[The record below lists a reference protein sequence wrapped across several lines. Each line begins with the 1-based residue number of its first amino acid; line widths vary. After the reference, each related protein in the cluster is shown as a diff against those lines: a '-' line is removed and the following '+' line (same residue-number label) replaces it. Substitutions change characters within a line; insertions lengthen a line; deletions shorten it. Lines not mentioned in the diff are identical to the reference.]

1 MQILGPDEGSLPA
14 LPKTPLLEHW
24 LFESPTLL
32 TGLLVVLGVVALI
45 AALRRKKKLAPLIGA
60 VVLFVLAAGVYVT
73 AGLVTTDR
81 EVLMGRTAEL
91 VGAVAEGNADGVRAI
106 LAEPFRINP
115 SDNASGNARRVPRIT
130 DFEQIRTAIEKW
142 INPLIGS
149 HQILET
155 RAGMEG
161 PSIGRTLVRVRVRM
175 PDGGLLGHSWWEI
188 EWRRSGDT
196 WLATR
201 IEAVWIQG

>member
-91 VGAVAEGNADGVRAI
+91 VGAVD
-106 LAEPFRINP
+106 
-115 SDNASGNARRVPRIT
+115 T
-130 DFEQIRTAIEKW
+130 T
-142 INPLIGS
+142 LIGAS
-149 HQILET
+149 YDVALGHV
-155 RAGMEG
+155 AGDTPEQMTG
-161 PSIGRTLVRVRVRM
+161 FLRSKLRLVRVKDRGDDQPVQVGDGEIPVEPFVRQLERSRWSG
-175 PDGGLLGHSWWEI
+175 PVVFEWEAAWYEGLVPI
-188 EWRRSGDT
+188 EEVLPIAVRRLCDWAGLT
-196 WLATR
+196 KGAM
-201 IEAVWIQG
+201 AVA

>member
-14 LPKTPLLEHW
+14 LPETPILERW

-32 TGLLVVLGVVALI
+32 VGLLVVLGVVVLI

-60 VVLFVLAAGVYVT
+60 GVLFVLAAGVYIT
-73 AGLVTTDR
+73 AGQVTTDR
-81 EVLMGRTAEL
+81 EVLVERTAEL

-115 SDNASGNARRVPRIT
+115 SDNASGNARRVPKIT
-130 DFEQIRTAIEKW
+130 DFEQIRTAIERW
-142 INPLIGS
+142 IQPLIGS

-161 PSIGRTLVRVRVRM
+161 PGLGRTLVRIRARM

-201 IEAVWIQG
+201 VEAIWLQG

>member
-1 MQILGPDEGSLPA
+1 MQILGPDEGSLPT
-14 LPKTPLLEHW
+14 LPETPVLERW

-32 TGLLVVLGVVALI
+32 VGLLVVLGFVALI
-45 AALRRKKKLAPLIGA
+45 AAARRKKRKVPLVGA
-60 VVLFVLAAGVYVT
+60 GVLFVLAAGVYIT
-73 AGLVTTDR
+73 ADRVTTDR
-81 EVLMGRTAEL
+81 EVITERTAEL
-91 VGAVAEGNADGVRAI
+91 VAAVAEGDAQGVRAI

-115 SDNASGNARRVPRIT
+115 SDNASGSARRVPRIT

-142 INPLIGS
+142 IDPLIGS

-155 RAGMEG
+155 RAGMDG
-161 PSIGRTLVRVRVRM
+161 SGIGRTLVRVRVRM

-201 IEAVWIQG
+201 IESIWIQG